1 MASVSLGK
9 KKPATTKISM
19 NQGIS
24 SGISEEI
31 LQTRAYFNRL
41 KIRLGLAVLACF
53 IIPHVLLSVYFHWQF
68 TTALKKTGK
77 LNIEALAKSQ
87 RNTIDLFLREREMNI
102 RNLFYS
108 KEFTPDPGEQKMLFF
123 LQTLNHFSDAFVDVG
138 FLNHRGI
145 QTGYAGPFPAL
156 LNKDYKNEEWFS
168 RLMAEQVKD
177 YVITDVYLGFR
188 NKPHFTIALKMT
200 IDRRVCIMRS
210 TIDPDKFYMFLRS
223 IGKVKEVDTTLI
235 NQIGTYQLVDPLKA
249 NLLEKSSYVP
259 PRDLN
264 TGIHERTDEDEIMLM
279 AHAWLNEVPWV
290 LIISQPLKIIH
301 AQMYKT
307 RNAMFVNLAIIT
319 LFLGVVIWITASRL
333 LNRAQTVAEESV
345 QLQTQLIH
353 ASKLASV
360 GELATGVA
368 HEINNPLAII
378 TSTVGVVRDMLN
390 PRFNLDSSPAAI
402 NKELNTIESAAFR
415 ASGITR
421 QLLDFGRK
429 NEPQKGMHN
438 INDIFDKV
446 LQSFTKHRLDLA
458 DIELVRN
465 YAPDLPDIKIDADHI
480 SQVFLNMLNN
490 AEDAIK
496 EKGTITVSTDFD
508 RRFIRIKIQDTGEG
522 MPLERIKE
530 IFNPFYTTK
539 EPGKGTGLGL
549 SISLGIINGMGG
561 SIEVQSLPGKGSIF
575 TISLPADTPKSNP
588 KTSNLDRG
596 EKK

>member
-1 MASVSLGK
+1 MDPVSLGRK
-9 KKPATTKISM
+9 KSASTKISM

-24 SGISEEI
+24 SGVSEEL

-41 KIRLGLAVLACF
+41 KVRLGLAVLACF

-68 TTALKKTGK
+68 TAALKKTGK

-87 RNTIDLFLREREMNI
+87 RNTVDLFLREREMNI

-108 KEFTPDPGEQKMLFF
+108 KEFTLDPGEQKMLFF

-138 FLNHRGI
+138 FLNHEGV

-156 LNKDYKNEEWFS
+156 LNKNYKNETWFS
-168 RLMAEQVKD
+168 TLMAEQVKD

-188 NKPHFTIALKMT
+188 NKPHFTIAVKMT
-200 IDRRVCIMRS
+200 IGKRVCIMRS

-235 NQIGTYQLVDPLKA
+235 NRFGTYQLVDPLKA
-249 NLLEKSSYVP
+249 NLLEKSSYIP
-259 PRDLN
+259 PRDVN
-264 TGIHERTDEDEIMLM
+264 TGIHEQTDEDEIMLM
-279 AHAWLNEVPWV
+279 AHAWLAEAPWA

-301 AQMYKT
+301 TQMYTT
-307 RNAMFVNLAIIT
+307 RNTMFVNLALIT
-319 LFLGVVIWITASRL
+319 LFLGIIIWITASRL
-333 LNRAQTVAEESV
+333 LSRAQTVAEQSV
-345 QLQTQLIH
+345 KLQTQLIH

-390 PRFNLDSSPAAI
+390 PEFNLDSSPAAI
-402 NKELNTIESAAFR
+402 RKELSTIESAAFR

-429 NEPQKGMHN
+429 NEPRKGMHN
-438 INDIFDKV
+438 INDILEKV
-446 LQSFTKHRLDLA
+446 LQSFTKHRLELA
-458 DIELVRN
+458 DIELIRN
-465 YAPDLPDIKIDADHI
+465 YAPRLPDIKIDADHI

-490 AEDAIK
+490 AEGAIK
-496 EKGTITVSTDFD
+496 EKGIITVSTDFD
-508 RRFIRIKIQDTGEG
+508 RKFIRIKIQDTGEG

-549 SISLGIINGMGG
+549 SISLGIINSMGG

-575 TISLPADTPKSNP
+575 TISLPADTRNSNT
-588 KTSNLDRG
+588 KTSNHDRG

>member
-496 EKGTITVSTDFD
+496 EKGTITVSTNFD

-575 TISLPADTPKSNP
+575 TISLPADTPTNP

>member
-1 MASVSLGK
+1 MDAVSLGK
-9 KKPATTKISM
+9 KKSATTKNSM
-19 NQGIS
+19 NQGIK
-24 SGISEEI
+24 SGVSEE
-31 LQTRAYFNRL
+31 LLRTRDYFNRL

-53 IIPHVLLSVYFHWQF
+53 IIPHALLSTYFHWQF

-87 RNTIDLFLREREMNI
+87 RNTVDLFLREREMNI

-108 KEFTPDPGEQKMLFF
+108 KEFTLDPSEQKMLSF

-138 FLNHRGI
+138 FLNHEGV

-156 LNKDYKNEEWFS
+156 LNKNYKNEAWFS
-168 RLMAEQVKD
+168 TLLADQVKD

-188 NKPHFTIALKMT
+188 NKPHFTIAVKLT

-223 IGKVKEVDTTLI
+223 IGKVKEVETTLI
-235 NQIGTYQLVDPLKA
+235 NRIGTYQLVDPLKA
-249 NLLEKSSYVP
+249 SLLEKSSYLP
-259 PRDLN
+259 PKNIN
-264 TGIHERTDEDEIMLM
+264 TGIYEITDENGIILM
-279 AHAWLNEVPWV
+279 AHAWLQEVPWA

-301 AQMYKT
+301 AQMYTT
-307 RNAMFVNLAIIT
+307 RNAMIVNLSIIT
-319 LFLGVVIWITASRL
+319 IFLGVVIWITASRL
-333 LNRAQTVAEESV
+333 LNRAQTIAEESV

-378 TSTVGVVRDMLN
+378 TSTVGVIRDMLN
-390 PRFNLDSSPAAI
+390 PKFNLDSSPALI

-446 LQSFTKHRLDLA
+446 LQGFTQHRLDLA
-458 DIELVRN
+458 DIKLVKN
-465 YAPDLPDIKIDADHI
+465 YAPDLPKIRIDPDHI

-496 EKGTITVSTDFD
+496 EKGTITVTTDFYNK
-508 RRFIRIKIQDTGEG
+508 FIRIKIQDTGEG

-549 SISLGIINGMGG
+549 SISLGIINAMRG

-575 TISLPADTPKSNP
+575 TISLPAETRKSNP
-588 KTSNLDRG
+588 KTSNSDRG
-596 EKK
+596 EKE